1 MKNVPRL
8 STNVYEGLCGE
19 LGTSTKVRFRREV
32 IDTTEDL
39 LSTSNVFFE
48 NRCYKSK
55 LSGSF
60 REGFRLKTSDI
71 DTLVWCLSDKVV
83 SNPSQ
88 ICLYRNPHH
97 TVLLMECDDL
107 PPGFTRLKLVVPG
120 HVFHEISCVE
130 INDGLYVPNYSFT
143 KNMVKILESTDFNRT
158 FYHGPAITMV
168 SASLETDFVF
178 CLKSDHWPDTAKPWI
193 RRCQQSGWPVETVV
207 SQIVNSGCH
216 VVPIGSTSDEN
227 LEWRISFSNAEQMTV
242 YSLNHC
248 QFICYGLLKIFL
260 KEVINEQSRSPILCS
275 YFMKTVLFWVIQ
287 NDRTLKWTPENLLS
301 CFWNCFKLLIH
312 WVKTGCCPNFFIPQ
326 NNMFKVKVTGHTQA
340 ALFDQ
345 LYAFYANGIEC
356 LCLSPTINLY
366 FNDAI
371 INKNLPFLQETSRYQ
386 NDVHVLEE
394 LQTIGK
400 IVTPFTV
407 KNLEEAAVL
416 MNRIEIFLKGN
427 ITKYQAAIVQYM
439 TAYIIRYAGLILQ
452 RMLQK
457 KICRKH
463 TYLTKKW
470 ACSMFKFSSA
480 IGGVTEHLYLAMY
493 YYGDGQYEQSLR
505 CTLRAR
511 PYSMEVKSF
520 NAMMRKCIIYFINL
534 GNADTFFSELV
545 IEQNADGESGEL
557 IIPFDVMLHMMLIL
571 NYHKLGARVMAQQFL
586 QDLRTMLH
594 CGKKSNV
601 PIISIEIYPYLY
613 GRVGF
618 YDDPYD
624 YELYAD
630 ISWQILGICQHV
642 CGDYLGALSSYQRS
656 LESKA
661 YHRIRRA
668 TYLRMLLSLFAL
680 THIRMVYRQERFCN
694 TE

>member
-1 MKNVPRL
+1 M
-8 STNVYEGLCGE
+8 
-19 LGTSTKVRFRREV
+19 
-32 IDTTEDL
+32 
-39 LSTSNVFFE
+39 
-48 NRCYKSK
+48 
-55 LSGSF
+55 
-60 REGFRLKTSDI
+60 
-71 DTLVWCLSDKVV
+71 
-83 SNPSQ
+83 
-88 ICLYRNPHH
+88 
-97 TVLLMECDDL
+97 
-107 PPGFTRLKLVVPG
+107 
-120 HVFHEISCVE
+120 
-130 INDGLYVPNYSFT
+130 
-143 KNMVKILESTDFNRT
+143 
-158 FYHGPAITMV
+158 
-168 SASLETDFVF
+168 
-178 CLKSDHWPDTAKPWI
+178 
-193 RRCQQSGWPVETVV
+193 
-207 SQIVNSGCH
+207 
-216 VVPIGSTSDEN
+216 
-227 LEWRISFSNAEQMTV
+227 
-242 YSLNHC
+242 
-248 QFICYGLLKIFL
+248 
-260 KEVINEQSRSPILCS
+260 
-275 YFMKTVLFWVIQ
+275 
-287 NDRTLKWTPENLLS
+287 
-301 CFWNCFKLLIH
+301 
-312 WVKTGCCPNFFIPQ
+312 
-326 NNMFKVKVTGHTQA
+326 
-340 ALFDQ
+340 
-345 LYAFYANGIEC
+345 
-356 LCLSPTINLY
+356 
-366 FNDAI
+366 
-371 INKNLPFLQETSRYQ
+371 PFLQETSRYQ

-511 PYSMEVKSF
+511 PYSVEVKSF

-613 GRVGF
+613 GRWVFMTIHMIMSCTQTYHGRYLEFVNMSVGTTW
-618 YDDPYD
+618 
-624 YELYAD
+624 ELLAH
-630 ISWQILGICQHV
+630 ISVH
-642 CGDYLGALSSYQRS
+642 
-656 LESKA
+656 
-661 YHRIRRA
+661 
-668 TYLRMLLSLFAL
+668 
-680 THIRMVYRQERFCN
+680 
-694 TE
+694 